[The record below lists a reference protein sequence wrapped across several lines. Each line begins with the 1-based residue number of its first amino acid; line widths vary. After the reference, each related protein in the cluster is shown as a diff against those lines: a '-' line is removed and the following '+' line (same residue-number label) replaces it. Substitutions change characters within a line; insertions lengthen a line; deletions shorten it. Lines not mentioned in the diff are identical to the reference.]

1 MKQKIIAGVALLAVF
16 SPLTPA
22 QAENLQQTQQLLS
35 TKQCQNCDLSG
46 AGLVLA
52 NLVGAN
58 LNGANLV
65 GANLSR
71 ANLTGADLRG
81 ANLAGASLFGAN
93 LTGANLAGANLNGTD
108 LRSSYLSN
116 AILDAKS
123 INNAQLVGVIGLPA
137 SVGDAEDFYRLGVS
151 EAKAG
156 HYVNAIDF
164 YNQALRLDDKLAA
177 AYFARSMALA
187 DLGNLTGAMTDAKQ
201 AEQLYKTLNSPE
213 GEKVSLQLVE
223 ALEYKLNPEE
233 NKPRGGFVGMLE
245 SAAPILL
252 KLLF

>member
-1 MKQKIIAGVALLAVF
+1 
-16 SPLTPA
+16 
-22 QAENLQQTQQLLS
+22 
-35 TKQCQNCDLSG
+35 
-46 AGLVLA
+46 
-52 NLVGAN
+52 
-58 LNGANLV
+58 
-65 GANLSR
+65 
-71 ANLTGADLRG
+71 
-81 ANLAGASLFGAN
+81 
-93 LTGANLAGANLNGTD
+93 
-108 LRSSYLSN
+108 
-116 AILDAKS
+116 
-123 INNAQLVGVIGLPA
+123 
-137 SVGDAEDFYRLGVS
+137 VGDAEDFYRLGVS

-187 DLGNLTGAMTDAKQ
+187 DLGNLTGAMADAKQ

-213 GEKVSLQLVE
+213 GEKFSLQLVE